1 MILYNYIILLSCF
14 ILNNTNSFNPF
25 LKLNDNLKKKTIKE
39 TSSILP
45 KVDSIAN
52 IVLKTNERIINQVL
66 DFDFLNDT
74 QKKFIVLNVI
84 NRTRAGD
91 KMGAKILDLY
101 YDFVDKIL

>member
-1 MILYNYIILLSCF
+1 MILYNYIIILSCF
-14 ILNNTNSFNPF
+14 LLDNSNSFNPF
-25 LKLNDNLKKKTIKE
+25 LKINNNWKKKTIKE

-52 IVLKTNERIINQVL
+52 VVLKTNERIINQVL
-66 DFDFLNDT
+66 DLDFLNDT
-74 QKKFIVLNVI
+74 QKKVIVLNVI

-101 YDFVDKIL
+101 YNFVDKIL